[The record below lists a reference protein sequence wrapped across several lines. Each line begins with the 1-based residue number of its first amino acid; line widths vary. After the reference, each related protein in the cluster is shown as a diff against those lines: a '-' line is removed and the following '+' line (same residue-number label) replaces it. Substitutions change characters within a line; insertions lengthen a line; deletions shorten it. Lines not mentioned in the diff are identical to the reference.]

1 MELAVVRCKGPS
13 SAELAFG
20 EARDR
25 AGDEAWTHEVALL
38 EHHHNGRIALF
49 GTVVGH
55 YISADEEHHASQKG
69 AALGGIIGALL
80 GAPLGPPGFA
90 AGLVAG
96 GVLGAEVGNPDET
109 EPEPGVL
116 VGDLRDVVPEGSS
129 AIVLI
134 AESSH
139 VDAMLSALGDAG
151 ADTVRRTLSDAELAA
166 IEQELSSSPAA
177 SPGPRE
183 EGDAPPPGA
192 GDVTSA

>member
-1 MELAVVRCKGPS
+1 MELAVARFKGPS

-25 AGDEAWTHEVALL
+25 AGDAAWTHEVALL

-55 YISADEEHHASQKG
+55 YISADEEDHVSQKG
-69 AALGGIIGALL
+69 AVVGGIIGALL

-96 GVLGAEVGNPDET
+96 GVLGAEAGNPDEI

-134 AESSH
+134 AESGD
-139 VDAMLSALGDAG
+139 VDGMLSALGDPG

-166 IEQELSSSPAA
+166 IEEELRSAPAA
-177 SPGPRE
+177 SPGPRKQ
-183 EGDAPPPGA
+183 GDAPPPDA
-192 GDVTSA
+192 GDATSA